1 MHRARVVVLFGVFAY
16 AEYLATIGA
25 AGSGHKITALR
36 LFEIPLLGGFLHCF
50 LERDESGV
58 LPCGGRL
65 VFIFYHPEALLRCL
79 KTSGTLT
86 VLRTIRELVMTIT
99 FPKHFIRSNYL
110 QYRGLLN
117 PSVRDVQA
125 DNKSKRMASTLTALR
140 SALRLR
146 ESTDSYGS
154 KTLLA
159 VGFDSAD
166 SGVQL
171 CDTPSQLQRTSVPII
186 HDAISNKQQFRGVNR
201 DYFMPQT
208 FDFADMTPNQAALSF
223 AAKLKDAYINRPK
236 RKNVCHWEVKGYTP
250 YRELVDIAIA
260 ESIFGAQLRKEDVS
274 DHLHEF
280 FTGRLGVDDT
290 LMGPYPTTVWSLRS
304 AASGVAPCV
313 ELDQPQNIE
322 FATPGT
328 IEAAMHP
335 LSDIFMSHLC
345 WHTEKIRI
353 CQAAKLPLG
362 SGTASDGLWRCEGFR
377 TKIPRNS
384 ARCGSTATG

>member
-1 MHRARVVVLFGVFAY
+1 
-16 AEYLATIGA
+16 
-25 AGSGHKITALR
+25 
-36 LFEIPLLGGFLHCF
+36 
-50 LERDESGV
+50 
-58 LPCGGRL
+58 
-65 VFIFYHPEALLRCL
+65 
-79 KTSGTLT
+79 
-86 VLRTIRELVMTIT
+86 MTIT

-186 HDAISNKQQFRGVNR
+186 HDAISNNQQFRGVNR

-335 LSDIFMSHLC
+335 LSDIFMSHL
-345 WHTEKIRI
+345 WPAVI
-353 CQAAKLPLG
+353 QAKLAHGEDKNMSG
-362 SGTASDGLWRCEGFR
+362 SKTSTWFWHGFR
-377 TKIPRNS
+377 WSLEMRGFSHKDSQKLNS
-384 ARCGSTATG
+384 VRVNSNGMIVGVKRHPQSMVGVDRRGINSRARKSR